1 MWQQEFTWFFVL
13 FHREFRQ
20 GNRIA
25 FEVLMAL
32 AFAHFFGF
40 YNPKQLADFLD
51 IPHQKLYAQLKDWSV
66 YYLKAMLIRFMVKQA
81 VEHLKPVLHKS
92 AATQSRVGCLN
103 RPSAVDRF
111 LDSSRQSRFSHVRW
125 PNIFNH
131 TRGLLGHQMRPMLI
145 FTTR

>member
-51 IPHQKLYAQLKDWSV
+51 IPHQKFGDPR
-66 YYLKAMLIRFMVKQA
+66 KA
-81 VEHLKPVLHKS
+81 
-92 AATQSRVGCLN
+92 G
-103 RPSAVDRF
+103 
-111 LDSSRQSRFSHVRW
+111 RFSVGHVLCGTEFSHE
-125 PNIFNH
+125 FNH
-131 TRGLLGHQMRPMLI
+131 PTEDRPAWD
-145 FTTR
+145 FGREVA